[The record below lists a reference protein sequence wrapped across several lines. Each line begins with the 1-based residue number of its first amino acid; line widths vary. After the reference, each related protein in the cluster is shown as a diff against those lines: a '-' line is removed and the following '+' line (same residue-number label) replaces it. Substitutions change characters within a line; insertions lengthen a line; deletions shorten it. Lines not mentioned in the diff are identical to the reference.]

1 MKTYSKEFKLNV
13 VKDHIAGGGG
23 AKLLGRKHGVSEEK
37 VRTWVSRFRLH
48 GEAGLSA
55 KRSVYSTDFKLEVL
69 YRQERE
75 QLSSRQVAALYDIR
89 NPNQVVCW
97 RKRLNAEG
105 LQEIEDKRGSPPQV
119 KKDTQPSSPRADVS
133 GANDSGATPALR
145 EENERLRAEV
155 AYLKKLSASIRMKR
169 SVALRKRALSLD

>member
-13 VKDHIAGGGG
+13 VKDHIAGEGG

-75 QLSSRQVAALYDIR
+75 QLSSSR
-89 NPNQVVCW
+89 W
-97 RKRLNAEG
+97 RHSTTFATRIKSSAGEKGWTPRAYRRLKISAGGPPSEEG
-105 LQEIEDKRGSPPQV
+105 LPTIL
-119 KKDTQPSSPRADVS
+119 TAADVP
-133 GANDSGATPALR
+133 GANDPGVTQALR
-145 EENERLRAEV
+145 EENERLRG
-155 AYLKKLSASIRMKR
+155 R
-169 SVALRKRALSLD
+169 